1 MSASDK
7 LFTFESV
14 LRESTI
20 AAVFHRLS
28 ASKTRARHSKPVS
41 RSSGFAAIA
50 VFAGFAIASAIV
62 FVTGY
67 SALLSDTPGIW
78 IHRLM
83 ALAVAQSML
92 IALVAMKLLPLGERR
107 QNFLRLGPNSKARIS
122 FNEEQEHMARSEPP
136 PLPKPVQRTPVSG
149 GTLAGREFMEFD
161 DGTIEI
167 DTLVGRR
174 RFISIDAAREFVGG

>member
-14 LRESTI
+14 LRESAI
-20 AAVFHRLS
+20 AAVFNRFS
-28 ASKTRARHSKPVS
+28 SNKTRARHPKPVS
-41 RSSGFAAIA
+41 RSSGFATLA

-92 IALVAMKLLPLGERR
+92 IALVAMKLLPLSERP
-107 QNFLRLGPNSKARIS
+107 QNFLRLGPSAKAS
-122 FNEEQEHMARSEPP
+122 LSSAGEQEQVARSEPP

-149 GTLAGREFMEFD
+149 GTLAGREFLEFD

>member
-14 LRESTI
+14 LRESAI
-20 AAVFHRLS
+20 MAVFNRRGADRVS
-28 ASKTRARHSKPVS
+28 ARHSDPAS
-41 RSSGFAAIA
+41 RSSGFAAPAI
-50 VFAGFAIASAIV
+50 FAGFVIASAIV

-92 IALVAMKLLPLGERR
+92 IALVAMKLLPLGGRR
-107 QNFLRLGPNSKARIS
+107 QNFLRAGPDA
-122 FNEEQEHMARSEPP
+122 NENTKSAGDRRQIAHDAPP

-149 GTLAGREFMEFD
+149 GMLAGREFLEFD

-174 RFISIDAAREFVGG
+174 RFISIDAAREFVGA